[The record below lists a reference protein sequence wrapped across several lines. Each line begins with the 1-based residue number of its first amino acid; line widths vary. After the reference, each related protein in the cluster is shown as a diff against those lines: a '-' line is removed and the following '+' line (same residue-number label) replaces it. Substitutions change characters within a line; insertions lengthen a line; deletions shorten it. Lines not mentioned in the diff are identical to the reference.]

1 MKLRPLGKKGITI
14 SMPTIIITILA
25 LLVLVIVA
33 LSFTMGMDNLVN
45 KIKQILGTTLSEESA
60 RDAARQQCEM
70 WCNTERGEAFC
81 NGVIPV
87 QLSKDKAIVYG
98 CQEIPDKSK
107 LSKEFQRLNPDVK
120 NLGVNCPKID
130 CSKY

>member
-25 LLVLVIVA
+25 LLVLIIVA
-33 LSFTMGMDNLVN
+33 LSFTMGMGNLVN
-45 KIKQILGTTLSEESA
+45 KIKQILGITLSEESA
-60 RDAARQQCEM
+60 RDAARQTCEM

-81 NGVIPV
+81 NGEIPV
-87 QLSKDKAIVYG
+87 YLTKDKKIIFRCRSSSDYTKTD
-98 CQEIPDKSK
+98 EKF
-107 LSKEFQRLNPDVK
+107 EY
-120 NLGVNCPKID
+120 LGITCPKID